1 MSETLSIIELL
12 ETARQKLGA
21 ISACLN
27 DSKKFANE
35 VTDFDSW
42 LKDHS
47 HQFSSASE
55 LDQNTRKNVADVLR
69 QITRLEL
76 QAGHN
81 ANLVCD
87 MQSYLREGNPE
98 DNYRPKSIATASQ
111 DPDAISHN
119 EEEAALTAP
128 ENRASDPSELSE
140 YELPEAALSESI
152 LSAPS
157 LRTPAAQIYAKQ
169 NQAIHQTIQEK
180 P

>member
-1 MSETLSIIELL
+1 MSETLSITELL
-12 ETARQKLGA
+12 ETASQKLGA
-21 ISACLN
+21 ISACLS
-27 DSKKFANE
+27 DSKKFAIE

-42 LKDHS
+42 LKVHS
-47 HQFSSASE
+47 HQFSSAAK
-55 LDQNTRKNVADVLR
+55 LDQNTRKHFADLLR

-87 MQSYLREGNPE
+87 MQSYLREGNSE
-98 DNYRPKSIATASQ
+98 DNYLPKSIATASQ
-111 DPDAISHN
+111 DPHAINHN
-119 EEEAALTAP
+119 EKAALTAS
-128 ENRASDPSELSE
+128 EDGVSNPSELSE
-140 YELPEAALSESI
+140 YELPEAAISETVM
-152 LSAPS
+152 SAPS

>member
-1 MSETLSIIELL
+1 
-12 ETARQKLGA
+12 
-21 ISACLN
+21 
-27 DSKKFANE
+27 
-35 VTDFDSW
+35 
-42 LKDHS
+42 
-47 HQFSSASE
+47 
-55 LDQNTRKNVADVLR
+55 
-69 QITRLEL
+69 
-76 QAGHN
+76 
-81 ANLVCD
+81 

-111 DPDAISHN
+111 DPDAITHN
-119 EEEAALTAP
+119 EEAALTAP